1 MESLTVSK
9 TISAR
14 PKALCPNSITMEEHD
29 NDIDLLLS
37 DAGDFIETR
46 TNLFKLK
53 AVESLSE
60 VSSELVAGLG
70 LLSILAIFLL
80 ILTIGFAL
88 LIGDW
93 MGKGFYGFFIMGG
106 VYAIV
111 GFIVYLGRNRWLKAP
126 FSNLLIRKIFNK

>member
-1 MESLTVSK
+1 MEDQ
-9 TISAR
+9 
-14 PKALCPNSITMEEHD
+14 E

-46 TNLFKLK
+46 TNLWKLK

-60 VSSELVAGLG
+60 VSSDLVSGLG
-70 LLSILAIFLL
+70 LLAILAIFLL

-93 MGKGFYGFFIMGG
+93 LGKGFYGFFIMGG

-111 GFIVYLGRNRWLKAP
+111 GLAFYLRRNRWLKEP
-126 FSNLLIRKIFNK
+126 FSNMLIRKIFNK

>member
-1 MESLTVSK
+1 
-9 TISAR
+9 
-14 PKALCPNSITMEEHD
+14 MEEHE

-37 DAGDFIETR
+37 DASDFIETR

-53 AVESLSE
+53 AVESLSD
-60 VSSELVAGLG
+60 VSSDLVAGLG
-70 LLSILAIFLL
+70 LLAILAIFLL

-111 GFIVYLGRNRWLKAP
+111 GLIVYLGRKRWLKDP

>member
-1 MESLTVSK
+1 
-9 TISAR
+9 
-14 PKALCPNSITMEEHD
+14 MEEHD

-46 TNLFKLK
+46 TTLFKLK

-60 VSSELVAGLG
+60 VSSDLVAGLG

-106 VYAIV
+106 VYAVV
-111 GFIVYLGRNRWLKAP
+111 GIIVYLGRKRWLKAP
-126 FSNLLIRKIFNK
+126 FSNMLIRKIFNK

>member
-1 MESLTVSK
+1 
-9 TISAR
+9 
-14 PKALCPNSITMEEHD
+14 MEEHD

-46 TNLFKLK
+46 TNLYKLK